1 MTTSHPHLLEVLT
14 REGVL
19 LSVSVRYWR
28 GCKRLR
34 PEDIG
39 LETSSVSE
47 RLISLGHKRLLPKDA
62 TAALALAESRAH
74 ALVEA
79 NTFPFLNGLAHF
91 LPNARLAEVTAK
103 LRELEAGFWQAKQQ
117 FIERY
122 GGLRE
127 DAIEEW
133 LTMARKLVKD
143 PQRLVATIEASFPPV
158 QRLERSFGFDQQL
171 FQIAVPERL
180 GVDLVTAADQQQLIA
195 ARQQAVASAGAKIR
209 ADVETFVSECVA
221 SLREQTAQLC
231 DDMLHSIQ
239 TGETGVHQRTLNRLV
254 RFIDEFKQLNFAN
267 DTEMEQRL
275 EQVRRELLGRT
286 AEQYRDSASART
298 QLTQGLSRLSQEAR
312 RLAQQDTAELVNRF
326 GNLGRRKFNL
336 AAA

>member
-1 MTTSHPHLLEVLT
+1 MNAPNPHLLDVLT

-19 LSVSVRYWR
+19 LNVSVRYWR
-28 GCKRLR
+28 GQKKLR

-39 LETSSVSE
+39 LDADALSE
-47 RLISLGHKRLLPKDA
+47 RLISLGHKRLLPREA
-62 TAALALAESRAH
+62 IAPLALVESRAH

-103 LRELEAGFWQAKQQ
+103 LRELEAEFWQAKQR

-122 GGLRE
+122 GGLR
-127 DAIEEW
+127 DSAASEW
-133 LTMARKLVKD
+133 LTMARKLVND
-143 PQRLVATIEASFPPV
+143 PARLVATIEASFPPV
-158 QRLERSFGFDQQL
+158 QQLERSFGFDQQL

-180 GVDLVTAADQQQLIA
+180 GLDLVAAGDQQRLVE

-209 ADVETFVSECVA
+209 ADVATFVSDCVA
-221 SLREQTAQLC
+221 ALREQTAQLC

-286 AEQYRDSASART
+286 AEQFRDSATART
-298 QLTQGLSRLSQEAR
+298 QLTQGLARLSAEAR
-312 RLAQQDTAELVNRF
+312 RLAQQDTVELVNRF
-326 GNLGRRKFNL
+326 GDLGRRKFNL